1 MNDDGHYKP
10 FSELYGTITT
20 EKHLPS
26 ASNNNEKKKLPFNV
40 TQQHVK
46 NVSILIQCKEC
57 EMWRLLFSKSKL
69 SSQCKVKLNSI
80 LEDVSYT
87 CGATF
92 EDIELPEELN
102 SVCVRIHK
110 CFDPIEK
117 LYYSCGFPE
126 VICIYCSKTLS
137 STGNNIV

>member
-26 ASNNNEKKKLPFNV
+26 ASNNNEKKLPFNV
-40 TQQHVK
+40 TQQHVR
-46 NVSILIQCKEC
+46 NVSILIQCEEC

-102 SVCVRIHK
+102 SVCT
-110 CFDPIEK
+110 
-117 LYYSCGFPE
+117 YSQM
-126 VICIYCSKTLS
+126 L
-137 STGNNIV
+137 